1 MMNLLLRK
9 SHPSRSKKLSKK
21 RSWLGR
27 RIIIRELIRNPRRF
41 RKSPRQRKKSKSLFL
56 LRNLPKR
63 RYRKRMI
70 MIRTMD
76 KYSKCLARSER
87 LQRITT
93 L

>member
-1 MMNLLLRK
+1 LK
-9 SHPSRSKKLSKK
+9 SKKLSKR

-27 RIIIRELIRNPRRF
+27 RIIVRGLTRNPKQF

-56 LRNLPKR
+56 LRSLPKR

-70 MIRTMD
+70 RTRTMD

>member
-1 MMNLLLRK
+1 MKNLLLRK
-9 SHPSRSKKLSKK
+9 SHPLKSKKLSKR

-27 RIIIRELIRNPRRF
+27 RIIIRELIRNPRLF
-41 RKSPRQRKKSKSLFL
+41 KKSPRQRKKSKSLFL
-56 LRNLPKR
+56 LRSLPKR

-70 MIRTMD
+70 RTRTMD

-87 LQRITT
+87 LQKIMI